1 MNQEDGERKVIV
13 YGMIAIIF
21 VSLIIYA
28 TCNINQDEADLIKQ
42 IITWCTA
49 SLTTILGVPRIK

>member
-1 MNQEDGERKVIV
+1 MNQEDGERKAIV

-21 VSLIIYA
+21 ASLIIYA
-28 TCNINQDEADLIKQ
+28 TCNITQDEADLIKQ

>member
-1 MNQEDGERKVIV
+1 MNNDDDERKVIV
-13 YGMIAIIF
+13 YGMIFIIIA
-21 VSLIIYA
+21 SLIIYA
-28 TCNINQDEADLIKQ
+28 TCNINQDEADMMKQ